1 MIQTEIPLSIEEL
14 KHLAFQLSPQDLL
27 TLLTDIQAQLHSRMD
42 NTSDELDEQTWLNAI
57 ATNPSF
63 AFLHDPEEDIYTL
76 EDGKPVNYEG

>member
-1 MIQTEIPLSIEEL
+1 MQTEIPLSIEEL

-42 NTSDELDEQTWLNAI
+42 NTSDDLDEQTWLNAI

-63 AFLHDPEEDIYTL
+63 AFLNDPEEDIYTL